1 MVKVTEIR
9 LNKNKS
15 ELKVSFDDKF
25 SDKLS
30 SELLRVESPSAEV
43 QGHAPNQKKT
53 PSGKSNIKIE
63 NIEPVGNYAISIKF
77 DDGHSTGIFSWD
89 YLRKLS
95 ENKNTLWENYLKRIK
110 DLKLSR

>member
-15 ELKVSFDDKF
+15 ELKVLFDDKF
-25 SDKLS
+25 SGKLS

-63 NIEPVGNYAISIKF
+63 NIEPIGNYAIAIKF

-95 ENKNTLWENYLKRIK
+95 ENKNTLWKNYLKRIE

>member
-15 ELKVSFDDKF
+15 ELKVLFDDKF
-25 SDKLS
+25 SGKLS

-53 PSGKSNIKIE
+53 PSGKSRIKIE
-63 NIEPVGNYAISIKF
+63 NIEPVGQATTAVVLQ
-77 DDGHSTGIFSWD
+77 HGILAD
-89 YLRKLS
+89 RGG
-95 ENKNTLWENYLKRIK
+95 
-110 DLKLSR
+110 

>member
-9 LNKNKS
+9 LNKTKS
-15 ELKVSFDDKF
+15 ELKISFDDQF
-25 SDKLS
+25 SSVLS

-53 PSGKSNIKIE
+53 PSGKSAIKIE
-63 NIEPVGNYAISIKF
+63 TIEPVGNYAIAIKF

-95 ENKNTLWENYLKRIK
+95 VEKDTLWKNYLKRIE
-110 DLKLSR
+110 DLKIDR